1 MKWILFLC
9 PALMAL
15 FSLFSFP
22 GPASVAENP
31 KEAAGGPRIEKY
43 RYEAIPTDHQT
54 SQKDFI
60 EMEFIDAEGG
70 TEYHSKI
77 ISSSSSEEISI
88 QMDKEAR
95 FVSGMRRS
103 LQGPERPVRQER
115 IWRDGDKVV
124 VERQIEGGIKRKEH
138 RLPPDKEL
146 AVDGS
151 LLTLL
156 RFFPFDEGKK
166 WNLFMVDF
174 SGYSIGVT
182 VLQEGRENISVPAGV
197 FECYRL
203 VTVVNIP
210 VLKPKITYWLGIQKP
225 NFLVKHR
232 GKRGPFTPSYTT
244 SLVSYE

>member
-9 PALMAL
+9 PALVAL
-15 FSLFSFP
+15 FSFLET
-22 GPASVAENP
+22 ASVAVNP
-31 KEAAGGPRIEKY
+31 KEAAGGPRVEKY

-54 SQKDFI
+54 SPKDFI

-70 TEYHSKI
+70 TEYRSKI
-77 ISSSSSEEISI
+77 NSTSSFEEISI

-95 FVSGMRRS
+95 FISGLRRS
-103 LQGPERPVRQER
+103 LEGLERPVGQER
-115 IWRDGDKVV
+115 IWRDGNKVV
-124 VERQIEGGIKRKEH
+124 VEKQIEGGIKRREH
-138 RLPPDKEL
+138 RVPPDKEL

-151 LLTLL
+151 LLALL
-156 RFFPFDEGKK
+156 RFFPFDGGKK

-174 SGYSIGVT
+174 SGYSIGVA
-182 VLQEGRENISVPAGV
+182 VFQEGREKISVPAGD

-210 VLKPKITYWLGIQKP
+210 VLKPRITYWLWIQKP

-244 SLVSYE
+244 SLVAFE